1 MDNPYSFGRQLGSGV
16 DGTVCVCTENATGYQ
31 YACKSINRSNSA
43 AVLHAHA
50 EIAMLERLCGHPNII
65 AYRDHFEDEDR
76 LHIVMDLCQGGDLCD
91 HLQEKGPLP
100 ERDAARILRAVVSAV
115 AFCHERGVM
124 HRDIKPENILL
135 PCRNSGYENLKLADF
150 GASADFSHDR
160 CFNDVEG
167 TPCYVAPEVL
177 TGTGYDEKIDVWSL
191 GVLFHVIL
199 SGYAPFDGDSETDIF
214 RNIKRRSVNLN
225 RSPWHEIS
233 AGAKDLLKGMLQK
246 NPYRRLKLAQILAHP
261 WMQGFVKHRSKNGRT
276 DQDQSHFLL
285 TMDTDCRCCCCC

>member
-1 MDNPYSFGRQLGSGV
+1 MDNPYSFARQLGSGV

-31 YACKSINRSNSA
+31 YACKTINRSNSA

-50 EIAMLERLCGHPNII
+50 EIVMLERLSGHPNII
-65 AYRDHFEDEDR
+65 TYRDHFEDEDK
-76 LHIVMDLCQGGDLCD
+76 LHIVMDLCEGGDLCD
-91 HLQEKGPLP
+91 YLQEKGPLP
-100 ERDAARILRAVVSAV
+100 EKDAARILRAVVSAV

-160 CFNDVEG
+160 YSNVEG

-199 SGYAPFDGDSETDIF
+199 SGYAPFYGDSEADIF
-214 RNIKRRSVNLN
+214 RNIKRRSLNLN

-233 AGAKDLLKGMLQK
+233 AGAKDLLRGMLQK
-246 NPYRRLKLAQILAHP
+246 NPHRRLKLAQILAHP
-261 WMQGFVKHRSKNGRT
+261 CIQDFVKDRSKNGRI
-276 DQDQSHFLL
+276 DQNQSYFLL
-285 TMDTDCRCCCCC
+285 MDSNPRCCC